1 MRKSGQRASYY
12 ETVDKRFTDFG
23 GSIVVTVSIGPNDW
37 GENLAANLQKLRV
50 QFTVGDSVDALL
62 RHLRGKLGSREDAE
76 DIAQEAYLK
85 FLQAAERGLEV
96 RNPRAYLMTIAQNLL
111 YHHYTSR
118 AHSIVPSDVDV
129 DTLYAEDPDLESSIG
144 QALRADRVNR
154 AWRELSPKCQQA
166 LLLRWRDGLRV
177 KEICAEMDLSQGMV
191 KKYLAQGLAHFRKRL
206 GRFVDSGT

>member
-1 MRKSGQRASYY
+1 M
-12 ETVDKRFTDFG
+12 
-23 GSIVVTVSIGPNDW
+23 
-37 GENLAANLQKLRV
+37 AANPAKLGV
-50 QFTVGDSVDALL
+50 QFTLSDSAEALI
-62 RHLRGKLGSREDAE
+62 RHLRGKLACREDAE

-85 FLQAAERGLEV
+85 FLQAADRGLEV
-96 RNPRAYLMTIAQNLL
+96 RNPRAYLMTIAHNLL

-118 AHSIVPSDVDV
+118 AHCIVPSDVDV
-129 DTLYAEDPDLESSIG
+129 ETLFAEDTDLESSTA

-177 KEICAEMDLSQGMV
+177 KEICAEMGLSQGMV

-206 GRFVDSGT
+206 GRFVDSGALPAGHSRSAS